1 MLPTIPE
8 QPSSEQLARARSLLT
23 EELLAD
29 FPFVGAADKAHA
41 LAFSLLPYARNM
53 IAGPTPLHLFDKPTP
68 GTGATLLCNVLTW
81 LAIGRPLPAMSEGG
95 DDEEYRKRI
104 TAMLRN
110 SPPVILIDNVRRPLD
125 SSALSSAI
133 TSMVW
138 EDRILRHSET
148 ARLPVR
154 CAWAATANN
163 PVLSDEMGRRTV
175 RSHLDAKTER
185 PWQGREYRHPN
196 LMDWVMEK
204 RAELVWAYLVLV
216 QGWIAAGQPKGSKK
230 LGMFEHWSEVIG
242 GILEVA
248 GIPGFLGNLDE
259 LYKEGDA
266 ESEAFRGFIEYWGTM
281 VKLINRPVGVDDLL
295 SIAENWL
302 DLGAGTEQAK
312 KIKLGKLLTRNRDRQ
327 FGPWHLERAAKY
339 QGSWQWRLV
348 STQP

>member
-1 MLPTIPE
+1 MQWGVIRNKDWVPTLPPIAVVRDILASPNLPFRVLETVVQVPVFGLDGSLQLTAGYHPASRNYYLPEGRFMLPTIPE

-196 LMDWVMEK
+196 LMDW
-204 RAELVWAYLVLV
+204 A
-216 QGWIAAGQPKGSKK
+216 
-230 LGMFEHWSEVIG
+230 
-242 GILEVA
+242 
-248 GIPGFLGNLDE
+248 
-259 LYKEGDA
+259 
-266 ESEAFRGFIEYWGTM
+266 
-281 VKLINRPVGVDDLL
+281 LL
-295 SIAENWL
+295 
-302 DLGAGTEQAK
+302 
-312 KIKLGKLLTRNRDRQ
+312 
-327 FGPWHLERAAKY
+327 
-339 QGSWQWRLV
+339 
-348 STQP
+348 